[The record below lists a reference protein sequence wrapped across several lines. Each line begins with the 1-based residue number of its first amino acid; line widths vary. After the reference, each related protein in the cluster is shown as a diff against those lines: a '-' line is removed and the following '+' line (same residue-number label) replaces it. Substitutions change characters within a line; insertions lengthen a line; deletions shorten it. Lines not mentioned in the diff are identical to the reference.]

1 MDNQQHKRGYKRVK
15 TDSLDIVYIV
25 RPGESN
31 EELRY
36 SLRSV
41 AKNFPHKRIVIA
53 GYKPSWIKNVLY
65 LPAEQKGTKY
75 QNAENNWRAVMKEPS
90 IKDFV
95 LFNDD
100 FFIMRH
106 VSKLPVYHRGELAE
120 IINYYH
126 SKYPGQAYV
135 NNMVRTATMLD
146 KLGVPKKE
154 QRSYALHV
162 PMVMNNQKRALLCKI
177 AELLNPDGKDYQMRT
192 LYGNFY
198 RLGGAEMADVKI
210 NRPEVVPN
218 VDETFVSTLDD
229 SFRDGKVGVYIRRVF
244 SDKCKYER

>member
-1 MDNQQHKRGYKRVK
+1 MK
-15 TDSLDIVYIV
+15 TDGLDIVYIV

-41 AKNFPHKRIVIA
+41 AKNFPHKRVIIA
-53 GYKPSWIKNVLY
+53 GYKPTWVKDVLH
-65 LPAEQKGTKY
+65 LPSEQKGTKY
-75 QNAENNWRAVMKEPS
+75 QNAEANWRAVMAEPS

-106 VSKLPVYHRGELAE
+106 VAKLPVYHRGDLAD

-135 NNMVRTATMLD
+135 LNMTRTATMLD
-146 KLGVPKKE
+146 KLGIPKKD
-154 QRSYALHV
+154 QKSYALHV
-162 PMVMNNQKRALLCKI
+162 PMVMNREKRALLCKI
-177 AELLNPDGKDYQMRT
+177 AEMLNPDGKDYQMRT

-198 RLGGAEMADVKI
+198 RLGGAEMADVKVSLKD
-210 NRPEVVPN
+210 VVP
-218 VDETFVSTLDD
+218 DTSQTFLSTLDD
-229 SFRDGKVGVYIRRVF
+229 SFRDGKIGVYIRNTF
-244 SDKCKYER
+244 PDKCRYER